1 MRLLSALLFVTL
13 VLAGPAHVDAEMIDG
28 IAAQVGSEIVL
39 VSDIMQAAGP
49 AESRIREDGGG
60 NKDVAMLHLEI
71 LEHMIERALVR
82 QIVKRAELSASDGEV
97 DASIADIA
105 RENQLTVEELRAS
118 VDAQGMPFEVY
129 RERIRG
135 EIEHQK
141 VMSGMVASKVR
152 LGEAEIREV
161 YDQEFTD
168 QPVGG
173 EEFYLRQLMV
183 AFPDDQKNA
192 RTTACMRVGAA
203 RARIQSGESFRDVAS
218 EVSEVNPEVGGTIGW
233 LHEGEVAAW
242 MLEAIGNLEPGDVS
256 DVVEAPFGCNL
267 IEVVERRPFEKI
279 TWEQA
284 RKPLEAQLFEQRMA
298 EEYKNFIERIREQT
312 YIERKGMFADS
323 ADLDF
328 GQGSGSL

>member
-1 MRLLSALLFVTL
+1 MRLLTALLFVTL
-13 VLAGPAHVDAEMIDG
+13 ALAGPTRARAEMIDG

-39 VSDIMQAAGP
+39 VSDVLQAAGP
-49 AESRIREDGGG
+49 AESRLREEGGG
-60 NKDVAMLHLEI
+60 DKDVAMLHLEI

-97 DASIADIA
+97 DSSIADIA

-118 VDAQGMPFEVY
+118 VDSQGMPFEVY

-152 LGEAEIREV
+152 LDEADVREV
-161 YDQEFTD
+161 YDREFTD

-173 EEFYLRQLMV
+173 EEFYLRQIMV
-183 AFPDDQKNA
+183 AFPTDQKNA
-192 RTTACMRVGAA
+192 KATSCMRVGAA
-203 RARIQSGESFRDVAS
+203 RARIRSGESFRDVAS

-233 LHEGEVAAW
+233 LHEREVAAW
-242 MLEAIGNLEPGDVS
+242 MLKAIGELGPGDVT

-267 IEVVERRPFEKI
+267 IEIVERRPFEKI

-284 RKPLEAQLFEQRMA
+284 RKPLEGQLFEQRMA
-298 EEYKNFIERIREQT
+298 EEYKKFIDRIREQT

-323 ADLDF
+323 VDLDLS
-328 GQGSGSL
+328 QDTGSL